1 MIRSLDSLIRT
12 NLTIYHWV
20 RRSAV
25 FLCRYFLLEEGFSFL
40 KQIVPSQESVAI
52 DIGSNDGTSIEMI
65 RQIHPNQMIHSFDP
79 VISPTK
85 TYENFHFHQTALS
98 HLSDEIV
105 LHVPKVKKWKL
116 TQYSSSDLEKVTAQL
131 TGDFNIQPK
140 DISFTTIQSKCAT
153 LDSFHLIP
161 YFIKVDVEG
170 QEAQVIRGAIET
182 IRKYKPV
189 ILIEIQSL
197 EGYKLIGSFM
207 EKLGYFHLN
216 WPQKSR
222 KKNLHEIGNYNRKHN
237 NYLWLPSN
245 PSIYWTPNT

>member
-1 MIRSLDSLIRT
+1 M
-12 NLTIYHWV
+12 V
-20 RRSAV
+20 
-25 FLCRYFLLEEGFSFL
+25 
-40 KQIVPSQESVAI
+40 
-52 DIGSNDGTSIEMI
+52 
-65 RQIHPNQMIHSFDP
+65 HSFDP

-105 LHVPKVKKWKL
+105 LHVPKVKQWKL
-116 TQYSSSDLEKVTAQL
+116 TQYSSSDVEKVTAQL

-170 QEAQVIRGAIET
+170 QEAQVIQGAIET

-197 EGYKLIGSFM
+197 EGYKLIGNFM

-216 WPQKSR
+216 WPQNSR

-237 NYLWLPSN
+237 NYIWLPSN